1 LILPAPLRSG
11 KSAIFFALARG
22 KKKKNKPAQRMQLAW
37 SREQLAF
44 LAHFEHILEWPPGL
58 YHDPFFERRRRSG
71 RTTAS
76 MQLLERLLGGAA
88 TAGPITYFTYKH
100 EFISLRWQD
109 FV

>member
-1 LILPAPLRSG
+1 
-11 KSAIFFALARG
+11 
-22 KKKKNKPAQRMQLAW
+22 MQLAW